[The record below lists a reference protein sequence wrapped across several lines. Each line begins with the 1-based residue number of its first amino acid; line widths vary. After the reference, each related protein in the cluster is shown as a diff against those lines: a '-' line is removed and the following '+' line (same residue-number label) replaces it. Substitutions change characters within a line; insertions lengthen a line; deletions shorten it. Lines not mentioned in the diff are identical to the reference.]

1 MVPQRRRP
9 LAAHGLPALRGRRD
23 IVTTMAKTVQGIR
36 GMNDVLPAEVQRWAF
51 FENTVQRW
59 VYAYGY
65 QAIRMPILERTELF
79 VRSIGEVTDIVEKE
93 MYTFTDELNGEQL
106 TLRPEGTA
114 SCVRA
119 VIEHNLLYTGPQR
132 LWYWGPM
139 FRHERPQ
146 KGRYR
151 QFHQVGVEALGFAG
165 PDIDAEHIVM
175 CARLWRTLGLADI
188 KLELNSL
195 GSADARARYRGRLV
209 AYLEQHAGEL
219 DADAQR
225 RLHTNPLRVLDSKN
239 PAMQALIAAAPQLAD
254 DLDEASAQAFA
265 ALQGSL
271 HAAGIAFSINPRL
284 VRGLDYYNGT
294 VFEWVTDRL
303 GAQGTV
309 CAGGRYDSL
318 VEQIGGKPAPACGFA
333 MGVERLLALMAETGV
348 AVTEQALDAY
358 VVRQG
363 DAAVRWGE
371 QVAEGL
377 RDAGL
382 AVVLHCGG
390 GSFKTQMK
398 KADGSGARYAVILG
412 DDEAQAGVV
421 SVKPLRVRPEQG
433 QEQLQVSLFHACEI
447 IKSR

>member
-1 MVPQRRRP
+1 
-9 LAAHGLPALRGRRD
+9 
-23 IVTTMAKTVQGIR
+23 MAKTVQGIR
-36 GMNDVLPAEVQRWAF
+36 GMNDVLPGEAQRWAF

-119 VIEHNLLYTGPQR
+119 VIEHNLLYPGPQR

-151 QFHQVGVEALGFAG
+151 QFHQVGVEALGFSG
-165 PDIDAEHIVM
+165 PDIDVEHIVM
-175 CARLWRTLGLADI
+175 CARLWRALGLEGI

-195 GSADARARYRGRLV
+195 GSADARARYRARLV

-225 RLHTNPLRVLDSKN
+225 RMHTNPLRVLDSKN

-271 HAAGIAFSINPRL
+271 RAAGIAFSINPRL

-348 AVTEQALDAY
+348 AVTERALDAY
-358 VVRQG
+358 VVRHG

-390 GSFKTQMK
+390 GSFKAQMK

>member
-1 MVPQRRRP
+1 
-9 LAAHGLPALRGRRD
+9 
-23 IVTTMAKTVQGIR
+23 MAKTVQGIR
-36 GMNDVLPAEVQRWAF
+36 GMNDVLPAEAQRWAF

-119 VIEHNLLYTGPQR
+119 VIEHNLLYPGPQR

-151 QFHQVGVEALGFAG
+151 QFHQIGVEALGFAG

-175 CARLWRTLGLADI
+175 CARLWRSLGLENI

-195 GSADARARYRGRLV
+195 GSAEARARFRARLV

-225 RLHTNPLRVLDSKN
+225 RMHTNPLRVLDSKN

-254 DLDEASAQAFA
+254 DLDEDSARAFA

-271 HAAGIAFSINPRL
+271 HAAGIGFSINPRL
-284 VRGLDYYNGT
+284 VRGLDYYNGA

-333 MGVERLLALMAETGV
+333 MGVERLLALMAESGV
-348 AVTEQALDAY
+348 ALTEQSLDAY

-363 DAAVRWGE
+363 DAAMRWGE

-390 GSFKTQMK
+390 GSFKAQMK

>member
-1 MVPQRRRP
+1 M
-9 LAAHGLPALRGRRD
+9 
-23 IVTTMAKTVQGIR
+23 TKTVQGVR
-36 GMNDVLPAEVQRWAF
+36 GMNDVLPAEAHRWAF
-51 FENTVQRW
+51 FEDTVRGW
-59 VYAYGY
+59 VRSYGY
-65 QAIRMPILERTELF
+65 QAIRMPILERTELI

-119 VIEHNLLYTGPQR
+119 AIEHNLLYPGPQR

-165 PDIDAEHIVM
+165 PDIDAEHVVM
-175 CARLWRTLGLADI
+175 CARLWRVLGLDGI
-188 KLELNSL
+188 RLELNSL
-195 GSADARARYRGRLV
+195 GSAEARAAYRSRLV
-209 AYLEQHAGEL
+209 AYLERHAGEL
-219 DADAQR
+219 DEDAR
-225 RLHTNPLRVLDSKN
+225 RRMHSNPLRVLDSKN
-239 PAMQALIAAAPQLAD
+239 PAMQDLIAGAPKLAD
-254 DLDEASAQAFA
+254 DLDEASASAFS

-271 HAAGIAFSINPRL
+271 RAAGIPFSINPRL

-309 CAGGRYDSL
+309 CAGGRYDGL
-318 VEQIGGKPAPACGFA
+318 IGQIGGKPAPACGFA
-333 MGVERLLALMAETGV
+333 MGVERLLALMAEHDAGAREPV
-348 AVTEQALDAY
+348 PDAY
-358 VVRQG
+358 VIRQG
-363 DAAVRWGE
+363 DAALPWGE
-371 QVAEGL
+371 AVAEIL

-382 AVVLHCGG
+382 AAILHCGG
-390 GSFKTQMK
+390 GSFKSQMK
-398 KADGSGARYAVILG
+398 KADASGALYAVIVG
-412 DDEAQAGVV
+412 DDEALARMV
-421 SVKPLRVRPEQG
+421 SVKPLRNGPEQV
-433 QEQLQVSLFHACEI
+433 QVKVTPQAACEL